1 VSDLLRLRDYQS
13 ATIRALHTRWDAG
26 DRRVAAV
33 LPTGAGKTVVFSH
46 LSSGFVADNPGRR
59 VLILAHTDE
68 LVSQAVKK
76 LRDVAPHLRVGVV
89 KASRNDVRAQVIVA
103 SVQSLRSEKRRRQIR
118 NVGLVI
124 VDECHHAA
132 ATTYRKILEHYGCF
146 LDQDPVAARLGIDP
160 ILVAGFTATLA
171 RGDKLSLADV
181 WQSVAYRKDIA
192 FMIRAGYLLDLTGR
206 RVEVD
211 DLDLKN
217 VKRSGGDY
225 QAASLGEAMTA
236 SLAPEIVARAYL
248 EHAPDR
254 SGVLFAPTVSAAQAF
269 AGALDDLGVKTE
281 VVHGGMPVTERRAII
296 ARFEAGVT
304 QVISNCMVLTEGFDS
319 PRASCVVIARPTR
332 SAPLYQQM
340 VGRALRPYP
349 GQTQALV
356 LDVVGASQVHG
367 LASLI
372 DLSEKP
378 ITLKP
383 DQSFLDAVDELE
395 EAEPEEPGARPKL
408 VHRGPVKVVE
418 FDPLARDSKRVWMA
432 THGGHYFLS
441 AGTGKGA
448 VYVFLIPA
456 GGDAEPG
463 TWDVAWCTKDPYDA
477 VDGKR
482 GDVTEHRGVSLD
494 AAFAW
499 GEDLALE
506 LSSKSLFAVNTLS
519 KAVQWRK
526 ELPSQS
532 QRDYARRLRI
542 SDRITEGMSKGDVAR
557 LIDVEVG
564 SRRIDPIPA
573 LLQSLTS
580 R

>member
-1 VSDLLRLRDYQS
+1 MVYGVVRGAGLVSDLLRLRDYQS

-26 DRRVAAV
+26 DRRVCAV

-46 LSSGFVADNPGRR
+46 LVADFIARNPGKR
-59 VLILAHTDE
+59 VLILVHTDE
-68 LVSQAVKK
+68 LGNQAVKK

-89 KASRNDVRAQVIVA
+89 KAARNDVRAQVIVA
-103 SVQSLRSEKRRRQIR
+103 SVQSLRSEKRRNQIR

-124 VDECHHAA
+124 VDECHHAVA
-132 ATTYRKILEHYGCF
+132 GTYLKILEHYGCMA
-146 LDQDPVAARLGIDP
+146 DGART
-160 ILVAGFTATLA
+160 AGFTATLA

-248 EHAPDR
+248 EHASDR

-378 ITLKP
+378 IKLAP
-383 DQSFLDAVDELE
+383 DQSFLDAVDELDAE
-395 EAEPEEPGARPKL
+395 EPEEPGARPKL
-408 VHRGPVKVVE
+408 VHSGPVKVVE

-448 VYVFLIPA
+448 VYVFLVPA
-456 GGDAEPG
+456 TGDVEPG

-499 GEDLALE
+499 GEDLAAE
-506 LSSKSLFAVNTLS
+506 MAGSPAWSVNTLDKQAS
-519 KAVQWRK
+519 WRRTP
-526 ELPSQS
+526 PSQS

-542 SDRITEGMSKGDVAR
+542 ADRITDDMSKGDVAR

>member
-1 VSDLLRLRDYQS
+1 
-13 ATIRALHTRWDAG
+13 
-26 DRRVAAV
+26 
-33 LPTGAGKTVVFSH
+33 
-46 LSSGFVADNPGRR
+46 
-59 VLILAHTDE
+59 
-68 LVSQAVKK
+68 
-76 LRDVAPHLRVGVV
+76 
-89 KASRNDVRAQVIVA
+89 
-103 SVQSLRSEKRRRQIR
+103 
-118 NVGLVI
+118 
-124 VDECHHAA
+124 
-132 ATTYRKILEHYGCF
+132 
-146 LDQDPVAARLGIDP
+146 
-160 ILVAGFTATLA
+160 
-171 RGDKLSLADV
+171 V

-248 EHAPDR
+248 EHASDR

-378 ITLKP
+378 IALKP

-408 VHRGPVKVVE
+408 VHSGPVKVVE

-448 VYVFLIPA
+448 VYVFLVPA
-456 GGDAEPG
+456 TGDAEPG

-477 VDGKR
+477 VDGRR

-532 QRDYARRLRI
+532 QLDYARRLRI
-542 SDRITEGMSKGDVAR
+542 ADRITDGMSKGDVAR

-573 LLQSLTS
+573 LLIQTTIQQ
-580 R
+580 

>member
-1 VSDLLRLRDYQS
+1 MSGPERPLRLRDYQS

-103 SVQSLRSEKRRRQIR
+103 SVQSLRSEKRRNQIR

-132 ATTYRKILEHYGCF
+132 ATTYRTILEHYGAF
-146 LDQDPVAARLGIDP
+146 AEYPSNES
-160 ILVAGFTATLA
+160 LVAGFTATLA

-248 EHAPDR
+248 EHASDR

-378 ITLKP
+378 IRLAP

-448 VYVFLIPA
+448 VYVFLVPA
-456 GGDAEPG
+456 GGRCRAGDLGRGVVHQRSVRRGRRQAGRRDRTPGRQSGCGVRLGRRPGAGVEQQEPVRGEHVVQGRPVAQG
-463 TWDVAWCTKDPYDA
+463 TAVAVATGLCPA
-477 VDGKR
+477 VADR
-482 GDVTEHRGVSLD
+482 GPDHRGH
-494 AAFAW
+494 
-499 GEDLALE
+499 E
-506 LSSKSLFAVNTLS
+506 
-519 KAVQWRK
+519 
-526 ELPSQS
+526 
-532 QRDYARRLRI
+532 
-542 SDRITEGMSKGDVAR
+542 
-557 LIDVEVG
+557 
-564 SRRIDPIPA
+564 
-573 LLQSLTS
+573 
-580 R
+580 

>member
-1 VSDLLRLRDYQS
+1 VSDLLKLRDYQS

-103 SVQSLRSEKRRRQIR
+103 SVQSLRSEKRRKQIR

-124 VDECHHAA
+124 VDECHHAVA
-132 ATTYRKILEHYGCF
+132 GTYLKILEHYGAF
-146 LDQDPVAARLGIDP
+146 AEYPSNES
-160 ILVAGFTATLA
+160 LVAGFTATLA

-248 EHAPDR
+248 EHASDR

-378 ITLKP
+378 IVLKP

-395 EAEPEEPGARPKL
+395 EAEPEEPGVRPKL
-408 VHRGPVKVVE
+408 VHRGPVKVIE

-456 GGDAEPG
+456 TGDDAEPG

-526 ELPSQS
+526 EPPSQS

-542 SDRITEGMSKGDVAR
+542 ADRITEGMSKGDVAR

>member
-1 VSDLLRLRDYQS
+1 
-13 ATIRALHTRWDAG
+13 
-26 DRRVAAV
+26 
-33 LPTGAGKTVVFSH
+33 
-46 LSSGFVADNPGRR
+46 
-59 VLILAHTDE
+59 
-68 LVSQAVKK
+68 
-76 LRDVAPHLRVGVV
+76 
-89 KASRNDVRAQVIVA
+89 
-103 SVQSLRSEKRRRQIR
+103 
-118 NVGLVI
+118 VI

-132 ATTYRKILEHYGCF
+132 ATTYRKILEHYGAF
-146 LDQDPVAARLGIDP
+146 AEYPSNES
-160 ILVAGFTATLA
+160 LVAGFTATLA

-248 EHAPDR
+248 EHASDR

-319 PRASCVVIARPTR
+319 RRASCVVIARPTR

-378 ITLKP
+378 IALKP

-408 VHRGPVKVVE
+408 VHPV
-418 FDPLARDSKRVWMA
+418 R
-432 THGGHYFLS
+432 
-441 AGTGKGA
+441 
-448 VYVFLIPA
+448 
-456 GGDAEPG
+456 
-463 TWDVAWCTKDPYDA
+463 
-477 VDGKR
+477 
-482 GDVTEHRGVSLD
+482 
-494 AAFAW
+494 
-499 GEDLALE
+499 
-506 LSSKSLFAVNTLS
+506 
-519 KAVQWRK
+519 
-526 ELPSQS
+526 
-532 QRDYARRLRI
+532 
-542 SDRITEGMSKGDVAR
+542 
-557 LIDVEVG
+557 
-564 SRRIDPIPA
+564 
-573 LLQSLTS
+573 
-580 R
+580 

>member
-46 LSSGFVADNPGRR
+46 LSSGYVADNPGRR

-103 SVQSLRSEKRRRQIR
+103 SVQSLRSEKRRKQIR

-124 VDECHHAA
+124 VDECHHAVA
-132 ATTYRKILEHYGCF
+132 GTYLKILEHYGAF
-146 LDQDPVAARLGIDP
+146 AEYPSNES
-160 ILVAGFTATLA
+160 LVAGFTATLA

-211 DLDLKN
+211 DLDLRA

-225 QAASLGEAMTA
+225 QAASLGDAMTA

-248 EHAPDR
+248 EHASDR
-254 SGVLFAPTVSAAQAF
+254 SGVAFWPTVAAAQQFVNA
-269 AGALDDLGVKTE
+269 ACDLGLKTE
-281 VVHGGMPVTERRAII
+281 LVHGAMPIAERRGVI
-296 ARFEAGVT
+296 ARLDAGVT
-304 QVISNCMVLTEGFDS
+304 QVVSNCMVLTEGFDS
-319 PRASCVVIARPTR
+319 PRVSCVVIARPTR
-332 SAPLYQQM
+332 VAPLYQQM
-340 VGRALRPYP
+340 VGRGARPYP
-349 GQTQALV
+349 GQTNALI

-378 ITLKP
+378 IKLAP

-395 EAEPEEPGARPKL
+395 EAESEEPGARPKL
-408 VHRGPVKVVE
+408 VHRGPVKVIE

-506 LSSKSLFAVNTLS
+506 LSSRSLFAVNTLS

-526 ELPSQS
+526 QPPSQS

-542 SDRITEGMSKGDVAR
+542 ADRITEGMSKGDVAR

>member
-1 VSDLLRLRDYQS
+1 VSDLLKLRDYQS

-46 LSSGFVADNPGRR
+46 LVADFVARNPGKR

-124 VDECHHAA
+124 VDECHHAV

-146 LDQDPVAARLGIDP
+146 LDQDPVAGRLGIDP
-160 ILVAGFTATLA
+160 TLVAGFTATLA

-248 EHAPDR
+248 EHASDR

-378 ITLKP
+378 IKLAP

-395 EAEPEEPGARPKL
+395 EAESEEPGARPKL
-408 VHRGPVKVVE
+408 VHSGPVKVVE

-456 GGDAEPG
+456 SGDAEPG

-482 GDVTEHRGVSLD
+482 GDVTEHRGVNLD

-506 LSSKSLFAVNTLS
+506 LSSRSLFAVNTLS

-542 SDRITEGMSKGDVAR
+542 QDQITEGMSKGDVAR